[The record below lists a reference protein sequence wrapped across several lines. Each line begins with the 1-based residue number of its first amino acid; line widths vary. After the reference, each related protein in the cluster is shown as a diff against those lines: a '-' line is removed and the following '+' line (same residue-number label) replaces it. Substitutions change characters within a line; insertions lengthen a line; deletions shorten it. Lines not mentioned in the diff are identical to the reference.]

1 MTWYSMLQEGDMVSS
16 VGTFLNVLSGNKANN
31 SSTSTSTSNFQT
43 LLSNIT
49 DKSTNSSTAGT
60 DLMKPVATQVDQA
73 DEAAA
78 TKELLALMK
87 MLTLG
92 KIDYSVLGNSDT
104 NKQVADGPVR
114 AELERLKTIIRKII
128 SPTGESGSSDQD
140 KLSLKTLFDDLPDE
154 TKALLRRVFPNLD
167 QLLKNEEKKIA
178 EEKARNSDQLLNAGV
193 TIATDEYMLTA
204 VPAGNFL

>member
-1 MTWYSMLQEGDMVSS
+1 MISS
-16 VGTFLNVLSGNKANN
+16 VGTFLNVLSENKANN
-31 SSTSTSTSNFQT
+31 SFTSTSTSDFQA

-49 DKSTNSSTAGT
+49 DKSTTSSTAGT
-60 DLMKPVATQVDQA
+60 DLMKPVATQVDQN

-87 MLTLG
+87 MLVLG

-114 AELERLKTIIRKII
+114 AELERLKTVIRKII
-128 SPTGESGSSDQD
+128 NPTGESGSSDQD
-140 KLSLKTLFDDLPDE
+140 KLSLKTLFDNLPDE

-178 EEKARNSDQLLNAGV
+178 EEKAKNADQLLNSGASAAMSNYPPEA
-193 TIATDEYMLTA
+193 ISAD
-204 VPAGNFL
+204 NFPYIQS